1 MGWNHQ
7 PVLIDL
13 PKVSHSHIEAARRKE
28 KYVVPLEHVSEWRP
42 PCKWEQIVCSL
53 NHAFRAGFWAKKNW
67 SSNYWKIKREKIS
80 LKNLSSGKR
89 TALLFLKDESWGKL
103 KKIILS
109 LLFTENSCLV
119 GVWICES
126 VPKKKVDKF
135 APVNCQ
141 VFNSKDF
148 FVYCNHSR
156 TKTELVVSHMS
167 SYL

>member
-1 MGWNHQ
+1 VKSPGNNQQSTQLMCFFLGALRKEVPSKKKSTLLFTDLPKLNWVVVSFFNVQPYLGKWSNLTHIFQMGWNHQ
-7 PVLIDL
+7 PVFIDV

-103 KKIILS
+103 
-109 LLFTENSCLV
+109 
-119 GVWICES
+119 
-126 VPKKKVDKF
+126 
-135 APVNCQ
+135 
-141 VFNSKDF
+141 
-148 FVYCNHSR
+148 
-156 TKTELVVSHMS
+156 
-167 SYL
+167 